1 LCSHEK
7 RAEVMGRRGAAF
19 LLRSMQLLSTVY
31 VGAADLLHVYNA
43 CDKGLTALFRI
54 EIRLGISASLIF
66 PDEHQKGFIFLEE
79 LYSY

>member
-1 LCSHEK
+1 
-7 RAEVMGRRGAAF
+7 
-19 LLRSMQLLSTVY
+19 VY